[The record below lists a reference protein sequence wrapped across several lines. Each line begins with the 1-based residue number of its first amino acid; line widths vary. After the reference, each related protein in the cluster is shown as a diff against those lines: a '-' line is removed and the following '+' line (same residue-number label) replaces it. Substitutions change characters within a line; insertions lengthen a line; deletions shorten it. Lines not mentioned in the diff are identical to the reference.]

1 MRSKPAATSSAT
13 IRPAA
18 AESAARDS
26 RPAHRHNRGMPPTTD
41 TADDAPGG
49 DLRSP
54 EPWAPGR
61 FIVNASTYNERENI
75 AALIDRVLA
84 TRDDLHMLV
93 VDDNSPDGTGRLALE
108 RAACEPRL
116 HVLVRR
122 GRRGLGSAILEGL
135 REARRH
141 GFEIA
146 VYMDADMSH
155 DPDDIPRLL
164 AAMDPPGG
172 RPADLAI
179 GSRRVPGGKTVGWPL
194 SREIASRLVC
204 WFTRWVLCVPVRDAS
219 GGFRAIRLAM
229 LDRIETPESKGYAF
243 QEDLLWRLHRAGAR
257 IVEVPITFTDRTHGS
272 SKADFAE
279 TRRSIGDLVKLARQ
293 TWLG

>member
-1 MRSKPAATSSAT
+1 MLAA
-13 IRPAA
+13 
-18 AESAARDS
+18 
-26 RPAHRHNRGMPPTTD
+26 
-41 TADDAPGG
+41 
-49 DLRSP
+49 
-54 EPWAPGR
+54 
-61 FIVNASTYNERENI
+61 
-75 AALIDRVLA
+75 
-84 TRDDLHMLV
+84 RDDLHMLV
-93 VDDNSPDGTGRLALE
+93 VDDDSPDGTGRIALE
-108 RAACEPRL
+108 RAVGEPRL

-229 LDRIETPESKGYAF
+229 LDRIEAPESKGYAF

>member
-1 MRSKPAATSSAT
+1 MTTSATSAAAT
-13 IRPAA
+13 
-18 AESAARDS
+18 
-26 RPAHRHNRGMPPTTD
+26 
-41 TADDAPGG
+41 

-54 EPWAPGR
+54 DPWAPGR
-61 FIVNASTYNERENI
+61 VIVNASTYKERENI
-75 AALIDRVLA
+75 GPLIDRVLA
-84 TRDDLHMLV
+84 ARDDLHMLV
-93 VDDNSPDGTGRLALE
+93 VDDDSPDGTGTIALE
-108 RAACEPRL
+108 RAATEPRL

-135 REARRH
+135 RVARDH

-172 RPADLAI
+172 VPADLAI
-179 GSRRVPGGKTVGWPL
+179 GSRRVPGGRTVGWPL

-204 WFTRWVLCVPVRDAS
+204 WFTRWVLWVPVHDAS
-219 GGFRAIRLAM
+219 GGFRAIRLSL
-229 LDRIETPESKGYAF
+229 LDRIDPPQSQGYAV

-257 IVEVPITFTDRTHGS
+257 IVEVPITFTDRTLGS

-279 TRRSIGDLVKLARQ
+279 TRRSIGDLLKLARR
-293 TWLG
+293 TWLPS

>member
-1 MRSKPAATSSAT
+1 MTPADRSSPTAA
-13 IRPAA
+13 
-18 AESAARDS
+18 
-26 RPAHRHNRGMPPTTD
+26 
-41 TADDAPGG
+41 

-61 FIVNASTYNERENI
+61 VIVNASTYKERENI
-75 AALIDRVLA
+75 GQLIDRVLA
-84 TRDDLHMLV
+84 ARDDLHMLV
-93 VDDNSPDGTGRLALE
+93 VDDDSPDGTGGIALE
-108 RAACEPRL
+108 RAATEPRL

-135 REARRH
+135 RVARDR

-146 VYMDADMSH
+146 VYMDADLSH

-172 RPADLAI
+172 EPADLAI
-179 GSRRVPGGKTVGWPL
+179 GSRRVPGGRTIGWPL

-204 WFTRWVLCVPVRDAS
+204 WFTQWVLWVPVRDAS
-219 GGFRAIRLAM
+219 GGFRAVRLSL
-229 LDRIETPESKGYAF
+229 LDRIEPPESQGYAF
-243 QEDLLWRLHRAGAR
+243 QEDLLWRLSRAGAR
-257 IVEVPITFTDRTHGS
+257 IVEVPITFTDRTQGS

-279 TRRSIGDLVKLARQ
+279 TRRSIGDLLALARR
-293 TWLG
+293 TWLGR